1 MEMRMK
7 FVRNSFRFP
16 LLILVTMA
24 AATLA
29 NAQGSAYEL
38 DAGTKVT
45 VKMDNEINSRIS
57 STDDTFTA
65 TVSKAV
71 TKRGVEVIPVGAV
84 VEGKIL
90 SVRPASA
97 GKSNGTFEVRFDS
110 IQLPGD
116 VKRPINAGLVEADFV
131 EKERSGRSALTV
143 IAGTAVGALFGAFI
157 GKGRGALIGAGVGSG
172 AGVVTTQ
179 VRSGRES
186 RIRADQE
193 FEIQLKAAVS
203 LPVKDF

>member
-1 MEMRMK
+1 MEMRMRL
-7 FVRNSFRFP
+7 VRNPFRLP
-16 LLILVTMA
+16 VLLILLTA
-24 AATLA
+24 AAALA
-29 NAQGSAYEL
+29 NAQGSPYEL
-38 DAGTKVT
+38 PAGTRIK

-57 STDDTFTA
+57 SPEDTFTA

-71 TKRGVEVIPVGAV
+71 MNRNVEVIPVGAV

-131 EKERSGRSALTV
+131 EKERSGRGVLTIV
-143 IAGTAVGALFGAFI
+143 AGAAVGVLFGALV

-172 AGVVTTQ
+172 AGVAASQ
-179 VRSGRES
+179 IRSGRES

-193 FEIQLKAAVS
+193 FEIQLKASVS
-203 LPVKDF
+203 VPVKDF